1 MSTVVAMTTTDAPT
15 SLAWGDLVATVTAA
29 GGGVFLATTGAD
41 GRPHVAWVSP
51 GWADE
56 RMWLAT
62 YTSSQK
68 ATNLRHRADVAMTC
82 APTPEANVL
91 IRATAR
97 LVTDVEEAKRL
108 WADGV
113 LPYDPANFFQGP
125 EDPETQFVELIPIS
139 ATVAELGPG
148 APRRWRPA
156 R

>member
-1 MSTVVAMTTTDAPT
+1 MHPPPSPGTTSSPPSPPPA
-15 SLAWGDLVATVTAA
+15 S
-29 GGGVFLATTGAD
+29 GVFLATTGAD
-41 GRPHVAWVSP
+41 GRPHVAWVMP

-62 YTSSQK
+62 FASSQK
-68 ATNLRHRADVAMTC
+68 AANLRDGSAVAMTC
-82 APTPEANVL
+82 APTLEANVL

-97 LVTDVEEAKRL
+97 LVTDREEAKRL

-113 LPYDPANFFQGP
+113 LPYDPATFFQGP
-125 EDPETQFVELIPIS
+125 DDPETLFVELIPTS

-148 APRRWRPA
+148 APRRWRPT

>member
-1 MSTVVAMTTTDAPT
+1 MTTTDAST
-15 SLAWGDLVATVTAA
+15 SLAWSDVVATVTAA
-29 GGGVFLATTGAD
+29 GSGVFLATAGAD
-41 GRPHVAWVSP
+41 GRPHVAWVVP

-68 ATNLRHRADVAMTC
+68 AANLRHCPDVAMTC

-97 LVTDVEEAKRL
+97 LVTDPAEATRL

-113 LPYDPANFFQGP
+113 LGYDPSNFFKGP
-125 EDPETQFVELIPIS
+125 TDPETQFVELIPIS

>member
-1 MSTVVAMTTTDAPT
+1 MTTTHDHPA
-15 SLAWGDLVATVTAA
+15 LAWTDVVATVTAA

-41 GRPHVAWVSP
+41 GRPHVAWVMP

-82 APTPEANVL
+82 APRPEANVL

-97 LVTDVEEAKRL
+97 LVTDGDEAAKL

-113 LPYDPANFFQGP
+113 LPYDPTNFFRGP
-125 EDPETQFVELIPIS
+125 QDPETQFVELIPTD
-139 ATVAELGPG
+139 ATITDLGAA
-148 APRRWRPA
+148 APRRWHATR
-156 R
+156 